1 MRSCAPLF
9 LLAAAATAASHDYG
23 QSEQSAGTCDIVP
36 TNSNIELEAAVSSLL
51 ANSKATGGFADALSA
66 LLANATVDTEPAE
79 KGSLKARAWPR
90 LHTSTT
96 SADDSTAADDAG
108 SSSAGESGQEVPAA
122 GSGRAAAMRKALA
135 RLRGSGGAS
144 DDVSGDASVGASRG
158 ASGGASSDASGD
170 VSGDASPPPPPSAD
184 QVSDGADAA
193 AGGAGAIAK
202 AIGNIAHRTRPPP
215 NASGSTEDAPSAD
228 EVSDGANAAAGGVNA
243 VAQAVGTIAHSSKP
257 PPVPDTSEGGGM
269 SGASPLLRPRPRLG
283 RLRGLRSSGGMK
295 KRQAAN
301 SMEDVVGLDLNKLS
315 AEELK
320 ELDGENDAAPA
331 VDEADGA
338 SSTQTKTFGK
348 READI
353 SNPTKGPGRPITARE
368 AAPQV
373 TNIIPREEVDPTKG
387 PGPITAREA
396 APQTTNLGEFFYP
409 DNDKREAA
417 PQTSIIPP
425 GNDKRE
431 AAPFDKDNLRNGDDH
446 LVWQLSAD
454 ISRAGKREADASPQ
468 TAVFTGYVGKREADP
483 LPQTAVFTG
492 YVGKRAADAAD
503 DWNGPAPT
511 PGGVQVA
518 PPPAAESF
526 SGVVARD
533 YAEPTKRAKPTN
545 KPVGPRE
552 AAPSGFYTSTLLR
565 ARANDDEEIHV
576 VLDPAAPPTY
586 GGPTP
591 R

>member
-23 QSEQSAGTCDIVP
+23 QSEQSAGTCDNIP
-36 TNSNIELEAAVSSLL
+36 TKSNVELEAAVSSLL

-108 SSSAGESGQEVPAA
+108 SSSAGESDQEVPAA
-122 GSGRAAAMRKALA
+122 GSGRAAAMRTALA
-135 RLRGSGGAS
+135 RLRGSGSAS
-144 DDVSGDASVGASRG
+144 DDASGDVSVGASGG

-170 VSGDASPPPPPSAD
+170 VSGDASPPPPSAD
-184 QVSDGADAA
+184 QVSDGANAA

-202 AIGNIAHRTRPPP
+202 AIGNIAHHTRPPP
-215 NASGSTEDAPSAD
+215 DASGSTEGAPSAD

-243 VAQAVGTIAHSSKP
+243 VAQAVGTIAHCSKP

-269 SGASPLLRPRPRLG
+269 SGTSPLLRPRPRLG

-301 SMEDVVGLDLNKLS
+301 SMEDVVGLDLNRLS

-320 ELDGENDAAPA
+320 ELDGEDAAAPA

-338 SSTQTKTFGK
+338 SSTQTQTFDK
-348 READI
+348 READYAE
-353 SNPTKGPGRPITARE
+353 PTKGPGRPITARE
-368 AAPQV
+368 AAPQ
-373 TNIIPREEVDPTKG
+373 TTIMGTFFL
-387 PGPITAREA
+387 PG
-396 APQTTNLGEFFYP
+396 
-409 DNDKREAA
+409 NDKREAA
-417 PQTSIIPP
+417 PQTSVIIPP

-431 AAPFDKDNLRNGDDH
+431 AVPFDKGNLKNGDDD

-468 TAVFTGYVGKREADP
+468 TAVFTGYVGKR
-483 LPQTAVFTG
+483 
-492 YVGKRAADAAD
+492 AADAAD
-503 DWNGPAPT
+503 DWDGPAPT
-511 PGGVQVA
+511 PGSPQVA
-518 PPPAAESF
+518 SPPGPESF

-533 YAEPTKRAKPTN
+533 YAEPTKGTQPTN

-552 AAPSGFYTSTLLR
+552 AAPSGFSTSTLLR
-565 ARANDDEEIHV
+565 ARANDDEE
-576 VLDPAAPPTY
+576 AAPPTY